1 MVSQRVISF
10 RLTGLSPFL
19 AHRDDVDAADA
30 LSAWRKDPANKTMSV
45 AGDDR
50 YPPWT
55 WSTYLLQ
62 DGDKLIMPHEYVA
75 ACVCK
80 AAASVVRSRQK
91 TFKDIIGSSFL
102 LQGDSCEFL
111 VGGKPV
117 PLAPIL
123 ALAQEKVFQK
133 QREKADKYG
142 FSLLVKRVRVGNSK
156 HVRVWP
162 CFPQW
167 EVRGTAELTD
177 DSLTTEIVASI
188 FNVAGKIGL
197 GDRRPGSPKA
207 PGRFGVFCSEVKDVK
222 EAKAA

>member
-1 MVSQRVISF
+1 MAQRLVSFVLR
-10 RLTGLSPFL
+10 GLSPIL
-19 AHRDDVDAADA
+19 MHRDDVDSSD
-30 LSAWRKDPANKTMSV
+30 LLQAWRKDPANKTMSV

-62 DGDKLIMPHEYVA
+62 DGEKLVMPHEYVA

-102 LQGDSCEFL
+102 LQGDACEFYS
-111 VGGKPV
+111 GGKPV
-117 PLAPIL
+117 PLAPII
-123 ALAQEKVFQK
+123 ALSQQKVFQQ
-133 QREKADKYG
+133 QREKADKLG

-162 CFPQW
+162 AFATW
-167 EVRGTAELTD
+167 EVRGTAELKD
-177 DSLTTEIVASI
+177 DSLTTEVVDSI
-188 FNVAGKIGL
+188 FKVAGKIGL

-207 PGRFGVFCSEVKDVK
+207 PGRYGVFASTVQ
-222 EAKAA
+222 AA